1 MLVYYHIGICL
12 KTDLFTLRVELNTG
26 EALYIGV
33 VRERERA
40 EPLVCI
46 EGLQESL

>member
-33 VRERERA
+33 VRERT

-46 EGLQESL
+46 EGLQASL

>member
-33 VRERERA
+33 VRERAA